1 MNPPELIQL
10 AQIVELD
17 NDDNFSLRIEFAL
30 ACVERVEHLLTD
42 QSVVDTLAI
51 GKTYVAGKSNRAQ
64 LQEAAKTASKLA
76 RSHPG
81 SGGIDG
87 ANNAAVSTSHGVAA
101 ALAGRALEAAAY
113 AAYASVYSYA
123 SYAVT
128 DMSAYRTEHE
138 WQVGKLKSLAG
149 CVEK

>member
-10 AQIVELD
+10 AQNIEL
-17 NDDNFSLRIEFAL
+17 NNEDNFLLRIKFGL
-30 ACVERVEHLLTD
+30 ACIERVEHFLTD
-42 QSVVDTLAI
+42 NLVVDSLSI
-51 GKTYVAGKSNRAQ
+51 GKAYLAGKSSSTHLR
-64 LQEAAKTASKLA
+64 EAAKTASTLA

-87 ANNAAVSTSHGVAA
+87 TNNAAVSTSHGVAA
-101 ALAGRALEAAAY
+101 ALAGRALEAAGY

-128 DMSAYRTEHE
+128 DISAYRTEHE
-138 WQVGKLKSLAG
+138 WQINKLKSLARS
-149 CVEK
+149 VES